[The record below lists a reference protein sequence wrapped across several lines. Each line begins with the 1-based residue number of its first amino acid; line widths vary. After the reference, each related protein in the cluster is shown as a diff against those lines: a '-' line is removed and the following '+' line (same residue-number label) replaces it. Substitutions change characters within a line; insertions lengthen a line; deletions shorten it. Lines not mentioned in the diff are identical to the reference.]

1 MSMRGR
7 RTRRTGRSAAGA
19 RELPERVDV
28 AVVGGGIV
36 GVCIADALAARGA
49 SVALLERG
57 ELCSGASY
65 GNAGWIFPSHCLP
78 IPQPGVI
85 RNALRWLGDPDSPFY
100 IRPRASLALLRWLWT
115 FRGACN
121 AQAMQRTSALRRAL
135 ALASLDHYAK
145 YAARGDLSF
154 GFERNGLMLVC
165 KSAEGLLHAERE
177 LAMLRELGG
186 DGERLTPEQARERS
200 PALATDLRG
209 AVFYPGDAH
218 VDPEAFVRALA
229 DDLELRGAAVRT
241 GSEIVDVEWT
251 RASGVVVHTT
261 RGELRCKDLV
271 LAAGAW
277 TPRLAEPL
285 GLRLPVEAA
294 KGYSWTM
301 RRPESFRSPPMLL
314 SESRVA
320 VTPLGGRL
328 RFAGTLELAG
338 LDLSVN
344 LRRVRAIERA
354 IPEYL
359 PQLPPLEPLELWR
372 GLRPLTPDD
381 LPIIGRPAGTRG
393 LVIATGHGMSGVSQA
408 PATGEL
414 VAQLIGGEPTS
425 IPLAPFSP
433 DRFE

>member
-1 MSMRGR
+1 MRGR
-7 RTRRTGRSAAGA
+7 RTRRTARDRAG

-36 GVCIADALAARGA
+36 GVCIADALVSRGA

-65 GNAGWIFPSHCLP
+65 GNAGWVFPSHCLP

-85 RNALRWLGDPDSPFY
+85 RDTLRWLGDPESPFY
-100 IRPRASLALLRWLWT
+100 VRPRASLALWRWLWT
-115 FRGACN
+115 FRGACT
-121 AQAMQRTSALRRAL
+121 AQAMQRASALRREL

-145 YAARGDLSF
+145 FAARGDLAF

-165 KSAEGLLHAERE
+165 RTPEGLLHAERE

-186 DGERLTPEQARERS
+186 EGERLTPEQARERA
-200 PALATDLRG
+200 PALTAHLRG

-218 VDPEAFVRALA
+218 VDPEAFVRVLA
-229 DDLELRGAAVRT
+229 EDLERRGAAVRP
-241 GSEIVDVEWT
+241 GIELVDVEWT

-261 RGELRCKDLV
+261 RGELRCKELV
-271 LAAGAW
+271 LAAGSW
-277 TPRLAEPL
+277 TPQLSAPL
-285 GLRLPVEAA
+285 GVRLPVEAA

-301 RRPESFRSPPMLL
+301 LRPESYRAPPMLL
-314 SESRVA
+314 SEARVA
-320 VTPLGGRL
+320 VTPLAGRL

-338 LDLSVN
+338 LDLSIHV
-344 LRRVRAIERA
+344 RRVRAIERA
-354 IPEYL
+354 IPQYL

-393 LVIATGHGMSGVSQA
+393 LVLATGHGMSGVSQA

-414 VAQLIGGEPTS
+414 VAQLISGEPTS
-425 IPLAPFSP
+425 MSLAPFSP